1 MVVNVQG
8 DEPLIDPALIGAVAC
23 LLQDRPQASM
33 STAAHPIET
42 LVDYQNPNV
51 VKVVCNAVGLAHY
64 FSRAPFPTTATRL
77 HRLVAGRAD
86 RCQRRLWPTA
96 PHWNLRI
103 PGRVFAPFPQLP
115 RADRA
120 GGSAGTA
127 ARAVARPQIA
137 VHVTQHAPGWRG
149 HARRPGARARAA
161 GRSLNCH
168 KAQMRAVYAHVSMI
182 CMQKPLQ
189 VL

>member
-1 MVVNVQG
+1 MPWVWRTTSAA
-8 DEPLIDPALIGAVAC
+8 PHSPPP
-23 LLQDRPQASM
+23 RP
-33 STAAHPIET
+33 EW
-42 LVDYQNPNV
+42 
-51 VKVVCNAVGLAHY
+51 
-64 FSRAPFPTTATRL
+64 
-77 HRLVAGRAD
+77 HRLVAGRASGAGAGLA
-86 RCQRRLWPTA
+86 RCATLASTA
-96 PHWNLRI
+96 T
-103 PGRVFAPFPQLP
+103 GQGFCAVSAAGT

-120 GGSAGTA
+120 GGALEQL
-127 ARAVARPQIA
+127 RALWHGHRIA